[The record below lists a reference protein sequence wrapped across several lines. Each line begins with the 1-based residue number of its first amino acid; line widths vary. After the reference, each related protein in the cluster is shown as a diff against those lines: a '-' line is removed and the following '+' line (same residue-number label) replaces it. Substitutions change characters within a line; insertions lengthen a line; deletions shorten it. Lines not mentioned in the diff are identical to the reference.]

1 MEYTHNRCWSPE
13 RTKQRKF
20 KRTYQIIV
28 FYSVNPHKYYV
39 SIKKYKLTVQEPKD
53 TCSGAVLKYFPL
65 WRKYCETYAT
75 IWWHFSE
82 ILERTH
88 IVTMDKKKQPKTNP
102 QQFDNSR
109 APLCSLKHTPT
120 VNRVAL
126 SGSHCGLAAC
136 RVENTAQTIEAGS
149 ERRRGRP

>member
-39 SIKKYKLTVQEPKD
+39 SIKKYKLTFQEPKD

-65 WRKYCETYAT
+65 WRKYRETYDT
-75 IWWHFSE
+75 SLRHRKG
-82 ILERTH
+82 RT
-88 IVTMDKKKQPKTNP
+88 
-102 QQFDNSR
+102 
-109 APLCSLKHTPT
+109 
-120 VNRVAL
+120 
-126 SGSHCGLAAC
+126 
-136 RVENTAQTIEAGS
+136 
-149 ERRRGRP
+149 